1 MQGYKVDNDIQKFV
15 YLRGDFVF
23 FFLLNFSCCFG
34 LFVFIALQF
43 YIDIQ
48 EIEGP
53 TLNC

>member
-1 MQGYKVDNDIQKFV
+1 MISKSLFTFEET
-15 YLRGDFVF
+15 LF